1 MAGRSGL
8 TRVTIEAGRLRGPSR
23 CAVAPSLAGRRRSRN
38 DPGASTAALEAPVIP
53 VQLTC
58 ESEDI
63 AVEER
68 EADGL
73 RYRPVIRLNG
83 EPVWR
88 GKPER
93 SAADAERVA
102 LSYLRYSLS
111 GVMSDPTAGDV
122 RMPPPGEPQGEP
134 HGGRPS
140 AAVLGEAVELL
151 GTEVLGALKK
161 VSDFLESG
169 DWKRFLR

>member
-1 MAGRSGL
+1 M
-8 TRVTIEAGRLRGPSR
+8 
-23 CAVAPSLAGRRRSRN
+23 
-38 DPGASTAALEAPVIP
+38 IP
-53 VQLTC
+53 VHLTC

-63 AVEER
+63 AAEER

-73 RYRPVIRLNG
+73 RHRPVIRLNG

-88 GKPER
+88 GRPER

-102 LSYLRYSLS
+102 LSYLRYVFS

-122 RMPPPGEPQGEP
+122 RTPPPGEPAGAA
-134 HGGRPS
+134 RPS
-140 AAVLGEAVELL
+140 AAVLGEAVEAL

>member
-1 MAGRSGL
+1 L
-8 TRVTIEAGRLRGPSR
+8 
-23 CAVAPSLAGRRRSRN
+23 
-38 DPGASTAALEAPVIP
+38 IP
-53 VQLTC
+53 VHLTC

-63 AVEER
+63 AAHER

-73 RYRPVIRLNG
+73 RHRPIIRLNG

-88 GKPER
+88 GRPER
-93 SAADAERVA
+93 SPEDAERVA
-102 LSYLRYSLS
+102 VSYLRYALS
-111 GVMSDPTAGDV
+111 GVMSDPTAADV
-122 RMPPPGEPQGEP
+122 RMPPPDEPQA
-134 HGGRPS
+134 RPS
-140 AAVLGEAVELL
+140 AAVLGEAVEAL

>member
-1 MAGRSGL
+1 
-8 TRVTIEAGRLRGPSR
+8 
-23 CAVAPSLAGRRRSRN
+23 
-38 DPGASTAALEAPVIP
+38 VIP
-53 VQLTC
+53 VHLTC

-68 EADGL
+68 GADGL
-73 RYRPVIRLNG
+73 RHRPVIRLNG

-88 GKPER
+88 GKAER
-93 SAADAERVA
+93 SAEDAERVA
-102 LSYLRYSLS
+102 LSYLRYALS

-122 RMPPPGEPQGEP
+122 RMPPPDEPAGA
-134 HGGRPS
+134 GRPS
-140 AAVLGEAVELL
+140 AAVFGEAVEVL
-151 GTEVLGALKK
+151 GNEVLGAIKK